1 MSTHHTKPNLI
12 EKEKVEMLNF
22 PEKEVLITS
31 EEISRRK
38 HEMERAMLLGNN
50 HKHKVKIVFEDDDC
64 VKEVETTIWGLI
76 GKWILLKK
84 GVVIPIHRI
93 HEIKS

>member
-1 MSTHHTKPNLI
+1 MTTNHAKPKLI

-22 PEKEVLITS
+22 PEKEVLAT
-31 EEISRRK
+31 EEDISRRK
-38 HEMERAMLLGNN
+38 NEMERAVLLGNN

-64 VKEVETTIWGLI
+64 IKEIETTIWGFTQ
-76 GKWILLKK
+76 KWILLKK